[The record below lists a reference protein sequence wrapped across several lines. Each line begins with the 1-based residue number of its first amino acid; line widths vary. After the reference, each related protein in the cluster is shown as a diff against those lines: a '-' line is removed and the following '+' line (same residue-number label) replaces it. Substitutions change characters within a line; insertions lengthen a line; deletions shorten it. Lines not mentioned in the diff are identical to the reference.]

1 VNDYDDGLIACTDA
15 ELVIRRYD
23 AFQRPKR
30 IPYAQI
36 RSARQ
41 VELSP
46 ARRWRI
52 WGSGD
57 LRHWWNYDS
66 ARPKKQVAFV
76 LDLGKHWQPVITPD
90 DPERVAEALRSHG
103 VTVESGGSL

>member
-1 VNDYDDGLIACTDA
+1 MTEYDDGLIVCTDTA
-15 ELVIRRYD
+15 LVIRRYD

-30 IPYAQI
+30 IPYEQI
-36 RSARQ
+36 QLAKQ

-66 ARPKKQVAFV
+66 SRPNKRGAIV

-90 DPERVAEALRSHG
+90 DPEQVVQVLRSHG
-103 VTVESGGSL
+103 VVVESGTL